1 MKKNN
6 SGVKNIEREG
16 RNFYRKLVKFTA
28 NLLAKSTDVLNVTEL
43 NMDDM
48 EPATK
53 TAISNL
59 QKAINDVYALREEA
73 LSILE
78 KSKNTKLKTNKT
90 SSTKIIKRQERQPD
104 DWRDW

>member
-6 SGVKNIEREG
+6 SDAKNVEREG
-16 RNFYRKLVKFTA
+16 SKFYRKLVKFTA
-28 NLLAKSTDVLNVTEL
+28 NLLAKSGDILNVTEL

-48 EPATK
+48 EPATRI
-53 TAISNL
+53 AVRNL

-78 KSKNTKLKTNKT
+78 KSKNTKLKTKKT
-90 SSTKIIKRQERQPD
+90 SSTKMIKRQERQPD